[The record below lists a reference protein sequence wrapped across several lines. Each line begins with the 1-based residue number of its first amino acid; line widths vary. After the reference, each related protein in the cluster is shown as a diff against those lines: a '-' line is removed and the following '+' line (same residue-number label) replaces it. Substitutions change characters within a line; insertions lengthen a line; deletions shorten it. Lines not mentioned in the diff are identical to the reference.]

1 MQLCI
6 RLSSGTAILSF
17 YQYVSSRHTSWHHGL
32 IIRAKTDGLGD
43 NVHPG
48 EIIGISSLVGRRA
61 ASQPDQNLA
70 QNLADSLVEYAVAC
84 MHSYDKVSPFESE
97 L

>member
-1 MQLCI
+1 MH
-6 RLSSGTAILSF
+6 A
-17 YQYVSSRHTSWHHGL
+17 
-32 IIRAKTDGLGD
+32 
-43 NVHPG
+43 G

-84 MHSYDKVSPFESE
+84 MHSYDKVSPFEIAAQEEGMEHPGGKVDDVTVVVAHVIENS
-97 L
+97 